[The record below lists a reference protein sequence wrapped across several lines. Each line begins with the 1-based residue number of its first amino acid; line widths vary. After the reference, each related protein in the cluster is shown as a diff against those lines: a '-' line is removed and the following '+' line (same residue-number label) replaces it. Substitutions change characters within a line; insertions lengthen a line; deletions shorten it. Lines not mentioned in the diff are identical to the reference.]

1 MTKRARSFLTGLLM
15 SVSAVMAITLPGGGV
30 AQASGLAGSAGGA
43 TLQADFLQPVWSW
56 IQEAAHAVGTFFAS
70 MYASVYGFFASGEAL
85 RLVQSATHGVNGF
98 GTRVL
103 LPVGRLI
110 APGVN
115 RLFAAAAEA
124 TPELVALWLFWIVI
138 LVILVVLIAAL
149 RPRHA
154 TRRLPKVTPRAPG
167 QEENTI
173 EFGMVEQG
181 PQPSP
186 STMPNRATHAHEP
199 EAEPAPREQPTT
211 LPPVEQISPSPG
223 RTESPVIPEIS
234 LEPLGLFGEPPA
246 PQAAPSQL
254 EQQSKAAPTELT
266 VLPLLETVEPHA
278 PEAAPATEPEI
289 PVEELLSAAEEAPPV
304 PAPSV
309 QEPVQPIPEPTLIP
323 LGEQPPM
330 KSQPPVEEPA
340 PPLVE
345 ELTTEQASVSEPE
358 QQPLPTEQAATVV
371 PLELPHEEATP
382 ASQQSTAEEPFNSP
396 EASETALEPAAN
408 ETPAESAP
416 TAPAAADL
424 LTRLLDEEESF
435 PQAIATAEQAASPVQ
450 PPLSPTIR
458 PTPEP
463 SVFGGNVDLDALLSG
478 GVVTDATA
486 LGQLFRGGYRNRI
499 SKLAVSAKDLQNVP
513 EDMRQVIKLT
523 VVALSPIELSIA
535 RDLAM
540 RLEAPGFVGE
550 ALLVAKKM
558 GYEHYLTTY
567 RNISKNYKDVTIVE
581 TASLKVPASATQSS
595 DELISFN

>member
-1 MTKRARSFLTGLLM
+1 
-15 SVSAVMAITLPGGGV
+15 MAK
-30 AQASGLAGSAGGA
+30 ASGLAGSAGGA
-43 TLQADFLQPVWSW
+43 TVQADFLQPVWSW
-56 IQEAAHAVGTFFAS
+56 IQEAAHAVGAFFAS
-70 MYASVYGFFASGEAL
+70 MYAGVYGFFASGEAL

-115 RLFAAAAEA
+115 RLFAGAEA

-138 LVILVVLIAAL
+138 FVILVVLIAAL

-154 TRRLPKVTPRAPG
+154 TRRLPKVTPKTPG

-173 EFGMVEQG
+173 QFGMVEEG

-186 STMPNRATHAHEP
+186 SAMPNQATHAHEP
-199 EAEPAPREQPTT
+199 ESEPAPREQLAT
-211 LPPVEQISPSPG
+211 LPPVEQVSPSPV

-246 PQAAPSQL
+246 PQPAPSQP
-254 EQQSKAAPTELT
+254 EQQSKAAPPELT

-278 PEAAPATEPEI
+278 PETLQPATAAETSEPQAETAAEAQPGVAPATEPEI
-289 PVEELLSAAEEAPPV
+289 PVEALLSAPEEAPPV

-323 LGEQPPM
+323 LGEQPPVE
-330 KSQPPVEEPA
+330 SQPPVEEPA

-345 ELTTEQASVSEPE
+345 ELTTEQTSVSEPE
-358 QQPLPTEQAATVV
+358 QQPLPTE
-371 PLELPHEEATP
+371 LPHEEATP
-382 ASQQSTAEEPFNSP
+382 ASQESTAEEPFISP

-416 TAPAAADL
+416 AVPAAADL

-435 PQAIATAEQAASPVQ
+435 PQAIATAAQAAPPVQ
-450 PPLSPTIR
+450 PPLSAPIQ

-463 SVFGGNVDLDALLSG
+463 SVFGGDVDLDALLSD

-486 LGQLFRGGYRNRI
+486 LAQLFRGGYRNRI
-499 SKLAVSAKDLQNVP
+499 SKLAMSAKDLQNVP